1 MSLARLVITAVTIE
15 KRPKSEVAR
24 DYEVSRRWVQ
34 KLVARYEEEGEAA
47 FEPRSRRPRFSPR
60 QLDEQLEGEIVTLR
74 KTLADQGLDAGA
86 ATIAYHLAKARGTS
100 PSPATIWRV
109 LSRRGFVRPEPHK
122 RPKSSYV
129 RFAADL
135 PNERWQADVTH
146 VALKSGALVEVL
158 NQLDDHSRY
167 LVGSDAA
174 VAFNALSVVESFEK
188 AGETYGF
195 PAKYLTDN
203 AAVFTGAYR
212 GRGWVAL
219 ERLCISMGIGLR
231 HSKPYHP
238 QTCGKVERFHQTLK
252 KWLANQ
258 EPPRSIAELQAQL
271 DTFREYYNDVR
282 PHRGIGRRTPAEAFS
297 ARPKDGPRGEPT
309 SLGHYRVRRDVI
321 DEGGTVSLRY
331 NSRLYHV
338 GLGRKLAGTRVLVL
352 VHERSIRVITDEGE
366 LIRELTLDPSRD
378 YQRQG

>member
-74 KTLADQGLDAGA
+74 KSLADQGLDAGA

-122 RPKSSYV
+122 APKSSYV

-146 VALKSGALVEVL
+146 VPLKSGALVEVL

>member
-1 MSLARLVITAVTIE
+1 MSLARLVITAVTVE
-15 KRPKSEVAR
+15 RRPKSEVAR

-34 KLVARYEEEGEAA
+34 KLVGRYEKEGEAA
-47 FEPRSRRPRFSPR
+47 FEPRSRRPLRSPR

-74 KTLADQGLDAGA
+74 KSLADKGLDAGA

-100 PSPATIWRV
+100 SCPATIWRV

-146 VALKSGALVEVL
+146 VPLKSSALVEVL

-174 VAFNALSVVESFEK
+174 LAFHALSVVESFER
-188 AGETYGF
+188 AGERYGF

-203 AAVFTGAYR
+203 AAVFTSAYR

-219 ERLCISMGIGLR
+219 ERLCVSMGIGLR

-238 QTCGKVERFHQTLK
+238 QTCGKVERFHQSLK

-258 EPPRSIAELQAQL
+258 EPPRSIAALQAQL
-271 DTFREYYNDVR
+271 DTFWEYYNEVR

-297 ARPKDGPRGEPT
+297 ARPKDGPRGEPAA
-309 SLGHYRVRRDVI
+309 LGHYRVRRHVI
-321 DEGGTVSLRY
+321 DESGTVSLRY

-338 GLGRKLAGTRVLVL
+338 GLGRKLAGARVLVL
-352 VHERSIRVITDEGE
+352 VHKRSIRVVTEEGE
-366 LIRELTLDPSRD
+366 RVRELTLDPSRD